1 MGEVMKAPRFKL
13 PALERPTR
21 WDLIT
26 AAVLVVGFVLMGV
39 NFAMANKKPVGESLP
54 TSLTVTFV
62 VLQLAV
68 SLAGLMLLGKTA
80 KEGTWWGN
88 IAALLAMLAGM
99 GGVLLAAVLWAAA

>member
-1 MGEVMKAPRFKL
+1 MVEVMKAPRFKL

-21 WDLIT
+21 WNLIT

-54 TSLTVTFV
+54 TSLTVAFV

-99 GGVLLAAVLWAAA
+99 GGVLLAAVLWA